1 MITSQSTFQ
10 SINPPRDNTP
20 VDDRY
25 VVIHLNKADKN
36 CLVKRENSRYAIIC
50 ELADW
55 LIQGIQVSD
64 FVKLST
70 AVNGKPIVTDYY
82 PNTEEVRV

>member
-1 MITSQSTFQ
+1 MMTYQSTFQ
-10 SINPPRDNTP
+10 SINPPRDNTII
-20 VDDRY
+20 DDRY

-55 LIQGIQVSD
+55 LIPDIRVSD

-82 PNTEEVRV
+82 PNEVMV

>member
-1 MITSQSTFQ
+1 MNT
-10 SINPPRDNTP
+10 NPPIDNTP
-20 VDDRY
+20 IDDRY
-25 VVIHLNKADKN
+25 VVIHLNKMDKN
-36 CLVKRENSRYAIIC
+36 CLVQKENSRYSFIC

-55 LIQGIQVSD
+55 LIQGINESD

-82 PNTEEVRV
+82 PNSEVMV